1 MSPRSPGAWW
11 NERVVPRLVDA
22 SLNDATAASWR
33 RRVCADLS
41 GTVLEVGFGSGRNV
55 PYLPA
60 AVDEVLAVEP
70 ADLAWE
76 RAGARIAAYGR
87 PVTRIGL
94 DGASLPIA
102 DASVDAVLSTWTLC
116 TVGDLASALGEA
128 RRVLRPGGA
137 LHFVEHVRS
146 DRLGVARWQSRLQP
160 AWGVVAGGCHLDRDI
175 LASMRAAGFT
185 VAAEPAQA
193 PMAMELVPFV
203 SGRAT

>member
-1 MSPRSPGAWW
+1 MSPRSPGDWW

-41 GTVLEVGFGSGRNV
+41 GTVLELGFGSGRNV

-94 DGASLPIA
+94 D
-102 DASVDAVLSTWTLC
+102 DAVLSTWTLC